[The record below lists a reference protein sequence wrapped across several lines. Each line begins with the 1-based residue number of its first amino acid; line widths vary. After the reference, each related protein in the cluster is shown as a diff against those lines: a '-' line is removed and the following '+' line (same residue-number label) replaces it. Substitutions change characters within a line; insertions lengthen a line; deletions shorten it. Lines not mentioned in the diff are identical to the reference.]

1 LLEHAFA
8 TDAVQAIADPDKY
21 AHIEGVKA
29 GPDAAAV
36 RAADHRLE
44 VDPRPCRVRL
54 LGIHLVTSH
63 THIHNDYL
71 MQVAE
76 RLPLSFERRLAS
88 GARTIPTQSAPGMQG
103 ACSPLIGK
111 STDAGVGGPA
121 ATDSRRDM
129 RP

>member
-1 LLEHAFA
+1 MQPQRCAIVFPRRTFLGLLEHAFA

-54 LGIHLVTSH
+54 LAIHLVTSH

-76 RLPLSFERRLAS
+76 RLPL
-88 GARTIPTQSAPGMQG
+88 
-103 ACSPLIGK
+103 
-111 STDAGVGGPA
+111 
-121 ATDSRRDM
+121 
-129 RP
+129 